1 MPNVNQMNEALQ
13 QGAAAR
19 AQVDAEL
26 LTAESNLPAPPPR
39 PNQPSPPEN
48 STATGRLFSEAFGED
63 DQAASTAGPPPVTV
77 IDSCVGQCVN
87 AVAADESVQRVTTDA
102 THAGVQ
108 VAAPTN
114 PMSRRAAVSQQRRR
128 QRRRRSY

>member
-1 MPNVNQMNEALQ
+1 MPTVNHMNAARQ
-13 QGAAAR
+13 QGAVAR

-26 LTAESNLPAPPPR
+26 LTAHPNLPAPPPR

-63 DQAASTAGPPPVTV
+63 DQAASAAGPPPV
-77 IDSCVGQCVN
+77 IDSRVGQRVN
-87 AVAADESVQRVTTDA
+87 AVAADEPVQRVTNDA
-102 THAGVQ
+102 HGRLQ

-114 PMSRRAAVSQQRRR
+114 PMRRRAAVSQQHRRE
-128 QRRRRSY
+128 RRRRSY

>member
-1 MPNVNQMNEALQ
+1 MPTVNRMNAARQ
-13 QGAAAR
+13 QGAVAR

-26 LTAESNLPAPPPR
+26 LTAHPNLPAPPPR

-63 DQAASTAGPPPVTV
+63 GQTASAAGPPPV
-77 IDSCVGQCVN
+77 IESRVGQRVI
-87 AVAADESVQRVTTDA
+87 AFAADGPVQRVITDA
-102 THAGVQ
+102 HVRVQ

-114 PMSRRAAVSQQRRR
+114 PMRRQAAAIQQRRL
-128 QRRRRSY
+128 SY